1 MNHIVAGVRICTD
14 DKRRGQINTG
24 RFRRFIEGIP
34 EKPAHRRPAIAFTLA
49 IAWLV
54 DWQAGGT
61 AGVVYAIPVALA
73 AAMEGWAGGL
83 GAAAVSSA
91 LVWSFGGGHGLAKG
105 VESLAL
111 FLLAGATAGATARER
126 RLRRHFEEVAG
137 QLSSVYE
144 KVQANFEG
152 MKRVERLSAIG
163 QLSAGLAHE
172 IRNPLASI
180 SGAAAILAR
189 NGDLDPKNT
198 KCVEIIT
205 SECRRLD
212 GLLTNF
218 LNFARPRAPRMQ
230 STPLEPVLENVL
242 ALASHGVR
250 GKTVRF
256 EKKVAPGLQPV
267 ECDAE
272 QLEQV
277 LLNLMINAIE
287 ASPDGGT
294 VTLSA
299 TADDSRI
306 AIGVMDHGHGV
317 APGHI
322 DRLFDPFF
330 TTKEHGTGLGL
341 PVAHQ
346 IMRQMGGSLLAQAN
360 AGEGMTFSVVLP
372 ARVQM

>member
-1 MNHIVAGVRICTD
+1 MR
-14 DKRRGQINTG
+14 KL
-24 RFRRFIEGIP
+24 IEDIP
-34 EKPAHRRPAIAFTLA
+34 EKPAPRRVAIALA
-49 IAWLV
+49 LALAWLA
-54 DWQAGGT
+54 DGQTGGS
-61 AGVVYAIPVALA
+61 AGVIYAIPVALGA
-73 AAMEGWAGGL
+73 ALEGWAGGL
-83 GAAAVSSA
+83 ATAAVSSA
-91 LVWSFGGGHGLAKG
+91 CILAFGGGREFSKV
-105 VESLAL
+105 VESAAL
-111 FLLAGATAGATARER
+111 FVLAGAAAAVTGRER

-137 QLSSVYE
+137 QLSGVYE

-180 SGAAAILAR
+180 SGAAGILAR
-189 NGDLDPKNT
+189 NGDLGAKNA

-218 LNFARPRAPRMQ
+218 LNFARPRPPRMQ
-230 STPLEPVLENVL
+230 SAPLDPVLENVL
-242 ALASHGVR
+242 ELASHGVR

-256 EKKVAPGLQPV
+256 EKKVEEGLEPV
-267 ECDAE
+267 ECDPE

-299 TADDSRI
+299 SADDSRI
-306 AIGVMDHGHGV
+306 TIGVIDHGHGV
-317 APGHI
+317 APAHI

-346 IMRQMGGSLLAQAN
+346 IMRQMGGSLLAEAN
-360 AGEGMTFSVVLP
+360 AEQGMTFSVVLP
-372 ARVQM
+372 VKASI

>member
-1 MNHIVAGVRICTD
+1 M
-14 DKRRGQINTG
+14 
-24 RFRRFIEGIP
+24 
-34 EKPAHRRPAIAFTLA
+34 
-49 IAWLV
+49 
-54 DWQAGGT
+54 GGS

-73 AAMEGWAGGL
+73 AALEGWAGGL
-83 GAAAVSSA
+83 AAAAVSSA
-91 LVWSFGGGHGLAKG
+91 CALVFGGGHGLAK
-105 VESLAL
+105 VLEWIAL
-111 FLLAGATAGATARER
+111 FVLAGATAAATGRER

-180 SGAAAILAR
+180 SGAAGILAR
-189 NGDLDPKNT
+189 NGDPDAKNA

-205 SECRRLD
+205 SECQRLD

-218 LNFARPRAPRMQ
+218 LNFARPRPPRMQ
-230 STPLEPVLENVL
+230 STALEPVLENVL
-242 ALASHGVR
+242 ALAGHGVR
-250 GKTVRF
+250 GKTVRL
-256 EKKVAPGLQPV
+256 EKRVEPGLQPV
-267 ECDAE
+267 ECDPE

-299 TADDSRI
+299 TGDESKI
-306 AIGVMDHGHGV
+306 AIGVKDHGHGV
-317 APGHI
+317 AAAHI

-372 ARVQM
+372 AKVQV

>member
-1 MNHIVAGVRICTD
+1 VAVAAVLDGW
-14 DKRRGQINTG
+14 GG
-24 RFRRFIEGIP
+24 G
-34 EKPAHRRPAIAFTLA
+34 LA
-49 IAWLV
+49 IAALS
-54 DWQAGGT
+54 AGG
-61 AGVVYAIPVALA
+61 ALA
-73 AAMEGWAGGL
+73 FAPRQNL
-83 GAAAVSSA
+83 GTETLESIA
-91 LVWSFGGGHGLAKG
+91 LV
-105 VESLAL
+105 
-111 FLLAGATAGATARER
+111 LLACCVAALTGRER
-126 RLRRHFEEVAG
+126 RLRRHYQQVAD

-189 NGDLDPKNT
+189 NQNLDQKNA
-198 KCVEIIT
+198 KCLEIIT
-205 SECRRLD
+205 SECERLN

-218 LNFARPRAPRMQ
+218 LNFARPRQPRLQ
-230 STPLEPVLENVL
+230 TVQLEPVLQNVL
-242 ALASHGVR
+242 ELASHGVR

-256 EKKVAPGLQPV
+256 EKKIEAGLQPV
-267 ECDAE
+267 ECDPE

-287 ASPDGGT
+287 ASPEGGT

-299 TADDSRI
+299 AAEESRI
-306 AIGVMDHGHGV
+306 AIGVVDRGHGV
-317 APGHI
+317 APAHI

-346 IMRQMGGSLLAQAN
+346 IVRQMGGSLLAQTN
-360 AGEGMTFSVVLP
+360 SGDGMTFSVVLP
-372 ARVQM
+372 SKVQS